1 MAKITLPL
9 LLLAALVA
17 IVIGFEDRRPRAD
30 FVYVHMS
37 DLFTLDPQKMSYQH
51 DLRMAKGIYE
61 TLVAIDPQGE
71 VVPAAADRWEVSD
84 DDRRWT
90 FHLRDGLRFTNGDP
104 VTSEDFKYAWRRG
117 LMPDSAGP
125 YSSFFWVIKG
135 AEPFAK
141 WREAALALH

>member
-61 TLVAIDPQGE
+61 TLVAIVDARYDYPPVACPSTRLKRSDGRR
-71 VVPAAADRWEVSD
+71 ADLPPSIQIHVL
-84 DDRRWT
+84 
-90 FHLRDGLRFTNGDP
+90 FLRFVESKVPKHRG
-104 VTSEDFKYAWRRG
+104 KRRQ
-117 LMPDSAGP
+117 
-125 YSSFFWVIKG
+125 K
-135 AEPFAK
+135 EHCK
-141 WREAALALH
+141 E